1 MGKSKAKK
9 PTLAQKKI
17 MSAAGLIVKNW
28 LVLKETDEELH
39 LVNRRTGK
47 TRKVRKDVIQ
57 RTVNNKNARGKLPCT
72 SRQNGK
78 LGV

>member
-1 MGKSKAKK
+1 MGKTRVTK

-17 MSAAGLIVKNW
+17 IAAAGLIVKNW

-39 LVNRRTGK
+39 LVSKGAGK
-47 TRKVRKDVIQ
+47 TRKVRKDVQ
-57 RTVNNKNARGKLPCT
+57 RTVNNKNTRGKLPRAG
-72 SRQNGK
+72 RQNGK